1 MRRGFRQAPAGT
13 YANQEQRGPVLS
25 ISVRINGKDQRL
37 DAPVS
42 VAQLLDMLGFDRRKV
57 AVERNL
63 EIVPRSMHETTALAN
78 GDRLE
83 IVGFVGGG

>member
-1 MRRGFRQAPAGT
+1 MK
-13 YANQEQRGPVLS
+13 
-25 ISVRINGKDQRL
+25 IRINGKEHDL
-37 DAPVS
+37 SAPLTVS
-42 VAQLLDMLGFDRRKV
+42 QLLDQLGFDRRKV

-63 EIVPRSMHETTALAN
+63 EIVPRSVHDRTALVD

>member
-1 MRRGFRQAPAGT
+1 M
-13 YANQEQRGPVLS
+13 S
-25 ISVRINGKDQRL
+25 ISVRINGKEHHL
-37 DAPVS
+37 EAPVT
-42 VAQLLDMLGFDRRKV
+42 VAQLLDGLGFDRRKV

-63 EIVPRSMHETTALAN
+63 EIVPRSMHEATVLAN

>member
-1 MRRGFRQAPAGT
+1 
-13 YANQEQRGPVLS
+13 LS
-25 ISVRINGKDQRL
+25 ISVRINGKEHHL
-37 DAPVS
+37 EATVT
-42 VAQLLDMLGFDRRKV
+42 VAQLLDSLGFDRRKV

-63 EIVPRSMHETTALAN
+63 EIVPRSMHEATVLAN

>member
-1 MRRGFRQAPAGT
+1 MK
-13 YANQEQRGPVLS
+13 
-25 ISVRINGKDQRL
+25 IRINGKEHDL
-37 DAPVS
+37 AAPLT
-42 VAQLLDMLGFDRRKV
+42 VAQLLDQLGFDRRKV

-63 EIVPRSMHETTALAN
+63 EIVPRSVHDRTALVD

>member
-1 MRRGFRQAPAGT
+1 M
-13 YANQEQRGPVLS
+13 S
-25 ISVRINGKDQRL
+25 ISVRINGKEHRL
-37 DAPVS
+37 EAPVT
-42 VAQLLDMLGFDRRKV
+42 VAQLLDSLGFERRKV

-63 EIVPRSMHETTALAN
+63 EIVPRSMHEATVLAN

>member
-1 MRRGFRQAPAGT
+1 M
-13 YANQEQRGPVLS
+13 S
-25 ISVRINGKDQRL
+25 ISVRINGKEHRL
-37 DAPVS
+37 ETHVT
-42 VAQLLDMLGFDRRKV
+42 VAQLLDTLGFERRKV

-63 EIVPRSMHETTALAN
+63 EIVPRSMHEATILAN